1 MANFKSIV
9 IPEKIIIVENSSGQ
23 GYVVLPDKPDMLE
36 SAKSWAD
43 GWVYGEGANWTERH
57 ENGYKW
63 EPIVHE
69 FENGKFSLTLCDSA
83 DNSYNGGKLSFW
95 NCMIKAPNGKEF
107 KIGINQE
114 LLCNLLKDCTLIKG
128 VCQENIWLGKQLSNT
143 GVYIDTMQDFLQ
155 AKEELEIRKQS
166 KSKTVKY
173 QVGDIVGTLTRK
185 YVYLGQVYRNYDV
198 CDNYDYSSR
207 DFNARVLII
216 RTLADPKQ
224 YHMYVEILENG
235 EFYDWTNWDNVAENK
250 RKYTLYGHMDIIP
263 EDVLSQLTEKRAY
276 FFGQFSFKEEPQL
289 SKEAILKMTQDKSN
303 NYKYRL
309 ADMDC

>member
-23 GYVVLPDKPDMLE
+23 GYVVLPDKPDMLA

-57 ENGYKW
+57 ENGHKW
-63 EPIVHE
+63 EPVVHE

-173 QVGDIVGTLTRK
+173 QVGDIVDGTVVSMKPFGAFVELEDGLEALVHISNITMRRIQK
-185 YVYLGQVYRNYDV
+185 PQDALEMGQEVTAKVVEVDLDKKRIEL
-198 CDNYDYSSR
+198 S
-207 DFNARVLII
+207 I
-216 RTLADPKQ
+216 RELEGAA
-224 YHMYVEILENG
+224 VE
-235 EFYDWTNWDNVAENK
+235 AEA
-250 RKYTLYGHMDIIP
+250 T
-263 EDVLSQLTEKRAY
+263 T
-276 FFGQFSFKEEPQL
+276 
-289 SKEAILKMTQDKSN
+289 EAIEGEQITLDSVTE
-303 NYKYRL
+303 
-309 ADMDC
+309 